1 MAFTAIYV
9 RLLLRHLLAV
19 YYINAFRKTVP
30 VVWQASSVDGEHTLL
45 CSVCVGWSLY
55 CGRILGYHHLAFHHL
70 AVVHHAM
77 FRCIEFCASRL
88 RDVATYQRERCK
100 VANGSSLRAFGCYC
114 GMVDCQ
120 VFACTAVSRY
130 AVHAAFGVYG
140 AVVYGKVGFNG
151 IESAVAQAL
160 CVECAAP
167 RDDQSFPESD
177 GSFLCFQVID
187 ANEPYCQPLD
197 FGISVFTQYY
207 VIFCKFSSFILHCQV
222 FSNIF
227 LLFVNYSFKRWS
239 DVSFLPALRYMFLIR
254 TWWIAPLRLRTGILR
269 IADMLLSSIVQY
281 A

>member
-1 MAFTAIYV
+1 
-9 RLLLRHLLAV
+9 
-19 YYINAFRKTVP
+19 
-30 VVWQASSVDGEHTLL
+30 
-45 CSVCVGWSLY
+45 
-55 CGRILGYHHLAFHHL
+55 
-70 AVVHHAM
+70 M

-100 VANGSSLRAFGCYC
+100 VANGTSLRAFGCYC

-151 IESAVAQAL
+151 IESAVVQAL

-197 FGISVFTQYY
+197 FGIDAVSLFNVYHGILQCENLGCGVVFHGSADAFDYGKVVAIVGSNLY
-207 VIFCKFSSFILHCQV
+207 VSYFQQFFCLCLCRRRQCEQCNEQCGCGCVHAFCQV
-222 FSNIF
+222 NPHSC
-227 LLFVNYSFKRWS
+227 SC
-239 DVSFLPALRYMFLIR
+239 LPAS
-254 TWWIAPLRLRTGILR
+254 T
-269 IADMLLSSIVQY
+269 LSEQHRFGGVGVW
-281 A
+281 